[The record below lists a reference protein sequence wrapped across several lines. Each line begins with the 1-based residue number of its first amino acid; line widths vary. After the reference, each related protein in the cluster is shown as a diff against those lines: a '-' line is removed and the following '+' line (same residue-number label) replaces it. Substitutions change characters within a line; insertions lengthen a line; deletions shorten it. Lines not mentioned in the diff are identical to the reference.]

1 MFHFKDNKVG
11 INTTPFST
19 LDINGNTKIN
29 GTLNINGNLLQNG
42 ILFSSDGNGG
52 GSSQWSDGVDL
63 SIYYNSGNVGIGTNN
78 PLQKLDVSGNA
89 LISGNISGANI
100 SASGNISGANISASG
115 NISGAN
121 ISVSG
126 DISTSNINFSGNLY
140 QNGVLFTGTG
150 GGGGSSQWSDGSNNI
165 IFYNSG
171 NVGVGTS
178 NPSKELD
185 ISGNIFVSKNVSC
198 ANINL
203 SGNIYRNNL
212 LLSTINTSFIRRAFI
227 VTGTQIS
234 FDLSYN
240 GIIYSEETEIE
251 VYVNGYKLA
260 YVNSTT
266 KDYTLTVINDVVN
279 NFTTFRVTLD
289 EGALDGDIVDIVV
302 LPGLKFTTETPSVY
316 QSGDLLGTVLDP
328 INGGSIDINISLVP
342 NALIELSNDN
352 NPLVINFLPGS
363 FDTSYV
369 GKKGRI
375 YIRERCVSGRNITID
390 NRLYFNSSFGMGK
403 TSDAS
408 TNPVIDILEYEIIK
422 SDLVVGKYNKHINE
436 YVWDDVNKRLGIG
449 TDIPLQQL
457 DVSGNALIRGNIS
470 GANISASG
478 DISTSNIN
486 FSGNLYQN
494 GVLFTGLGGG
504 GSSQWSDGSNN
515 MIYYNSGNVGI
526 GTITPLQKLDVLGN
540 IAASGNI
547 SAGNF
552 VSCAN
557 INYTGNLYKAG
568 LFQTPLSS
576 NFINSVV
583 GWGENGSS
591 QTTIPVAAQ
600 TDIIAIAGG
609 SVHSL
614 ALKTNG
620 SVIVWG
626 NNDYGQVTIPVA
638 AQSGVVA
645 ISAGSYYSLA
655 LKTDGSVIGWGANYY
670 SQTTIPVAAQS
681 GVIAIAASGEHS
693 LALKNDGS
701 VIGWGLN
708 TNNQVTI
715 PVAAQSGVIAI
726 AAGFKHSLALKNNGS
741 VIGWGL
747 NTNNQ
752 VTIPVAAQSGVIAI
766 AAGFSHSLAL
776 KNDGSVIGWGNNGV
790 GQITIPVGAQSGV
803 VAIATGSS
811 HSLALKTDGSV
822 IGWGY
827 DFYGQ
832 TIIPVKAQS
841 GIIAI
846 AGGGY
851 HSLAL
856 KSVKKS
862 YILENVGIGTIV
874 PQAILDVS
882 GNIYMSNGT
891 AAAPVLT
898 FSSNTNTGIYRA
910 GADILG
916 LTTGGVERIRV
927 DASGNIGIG
936 TLIPQQK
943 LDVSGNIAASGN
955 ISAGNINFTGNLYKN
970 NVIFA
975 GSWIDGNNKNMDG
988 YMGTVQCWG
997 KNEGGQLNVPGG
1009 LSNVVAIVG
1018 GYYNSFALRSN
1029 GTIQGWG
1036 SGDIAIP
1043 LDASSNVIAIASRYY
1058 YTLALKSNGIV
1069 VAWGNNTYGQTTLP
1083 VGLSNVIGIATGNY
1097 HGLALKSDGSV
1108 VGWGWNAS
1116 GQISIPSTALTNVI
1130 AIAAGGEHSLA
1141 LKSDGTVVGWGDNGY
1156 GQASFSGGLSNV
1168 IAIAAGQWHSLALKS
1183 DGTVVACGYSGGGS
1197 NNQTVVPAG
1206 LSNVIAIAAGGN
1218 FNLVLKSDGSIVGWG
1233 DNGSGQITIPGG
1245 LTNIIAI
1252 ACGYNHSLTI
1262 SANSNIKNIQYC
1274 YATNNIGIGTNY
1286 PISNLDVSGNSYF
1299 RGNVGIGTI
1308 TPLQKLDVSGNA
1320 FIRGDISASNIN
1332 FSGNLYQNGVL
1343 FTGGTSSQ
1351 WTTGIG
1357 SNIYYNSGNVG
1368 IGTLIPQQK
1377 LDVSGNVFIRGNI
1390 SGANISASGD
1400 ISASNI
1406 NFSGN
1411 LYQNGVLFTG
1421 GVGGGGSSQWTT
1433 TGSNIYYNTG
1443 NVGIGT
1449 NNPQAALD
1457 VAGVVNSIVFQNSWM
1472 PPVKKMFT
1480 LPTGGYLDVATAG
1493 NTSAKGFTGGFT
1505 DGRYVYLVPYSY
1517 GFNGNHGIFTR
1528 VEINNFTV
1536 SGVTY
1541 LDLTTA
1547 GNTGAKGFLGGFTDG
1562 RYAYLVPNING
1573 YIVYHGIVTR
1583 VDLTNFTT
1591 SGVSYLDLSTVD
1603 TNAKGFS
1610 GGFTDGQYAYFVPYV
1625 GISGNIARVNLNNF
1639 TTSGVSF
1646 LDVSTA
1652 GDTTAKGFQGGF
1664 INGHYAYFVPHY
1676 DGTRYNSTFTRVDIN
1691 NFTTSGVTYVNVR
1704 AGNTSARG
1712 FIGGF
1717 TDGRYAYLVPHQVD
1731 YASFHGILTRVDLN
1745 NFTTS
1750 GVTYL
1755 DVANAGNTSATG
1767 FKGGFTDGRYAYLV
1781 PFNYGNGGAAVNH
1794 GIFTRVDLTNFTTS
1808 GVSYLDVS
1816 TAGNTNA
1823 KGFTGGFTDGK
1834 YAYLVPYYNVNYH
1847 GILTRVLIA
1856 DVYPQGY

>member
-1 MFHFKDNKVG
+1 MTTPLVRRLKFDISKNVG
-11 INTTPFST
+11 IGTNRPRST
-19 LDINGNTKIN
+19 LDVSGSIVATDINFT
-29 GTLNINGNLLQNG
+29 GNLLQNG
-42 ILFSSDGNGG
+42 ILFSSGGGG
-52 GSSQWSDGVDL
+52 GSSQWSNGLDL
-63 SIYYNSGNVGIGTNN
+63 SIYYNTGNVGIGSSNPSSKLDISGNVLVRGNITPADNITYDLGSSNN
-78 PLQKLDVSGNA
+78 RWRDLYLSGNTIDLGGTRIQRNSNGKGIKVIDIIGNTLDSTFKDVLVDGSIGIGTITPLQKLDVSGNA
-89 LISGNISGANI
+89 LIRGNISGANI

-121 ISVSG
+121 ISASG

-140 QNGVLFTGTG
+140 QNGVLFTGSG
-150 GGGGSSQWSDGSNNI
+150 SGSSQWSDGSNNKI
-165 IFYNSG
+165 YYNSG
-171 NVGVGTS
+171 NVGIGSS
-178 NPSKELD
+178 NP
-185 ISGNIFVSKNVSC
+185 
-198 ANINL
+198 
-203 SGNIYRNNL
+203 
-212 LLSTINTSFIRRAFI
+212 NT
-227 VTGTQIS
+227 T
-234 FDLSYN
+234 
-240 GIIYSEETEIE
+240 
-251 VYVNGYKLA
+251 
-260 YVNSTT
+260 
-266 KDYTLTVINDVVN
+266 
-279 NFTTFRVTLD
+279 
-289 EGALDGDIVDIVV
+289 
-302 LPGLKFTTETPSVY
+302 
-316 QSGDLLGTVLDP
+316 
-328 INGGSIDINISLVP
+328 
-342 NALIELSNDN
+342 
-352 NPLVINFLPGS
+352 
-363 FDTSYV
+363 
-369 GKKGRI
+369 
-375 YIRERCVSGRNITID
+375 
-390 NRLYFNSSFGMGK
+390 
-403 TSDAS
+403 
-408 TNPVIDILEYEIIK
+408 
-422 SDLVVGKYNKHINE
+422 
-436 YVWDDVNKRLGIG
+436 
-449 TDIPLQQL
+449 L
-457 DVSGNALIRGNIS
+457 DVSGNAFIRGNIS

-943 LDVSGNIAASGN
+943 LDVSGNIVASGN
-955 ISAGNINFTGNLYKN
+955 ISAGNFVSCANINFTGNLYKN
-970 NVIFA
+970 NVLFA

-1043 LDASSNVIAIASRYY
+1043 SDASSNVIAIASRYY

-1083 VGLSNVIGIATGNY
+1083 VGLSNVIAIATGNY

-1108 VGWGWNAS
+1108 VGWGWNVS